1 MQLKDMKQ
9 NYERP
14 LIIVEGIEDI
24 YSLRKVHPNAIRGML
39 GTIAVSYGIPILQ
52 TKTSRDTAALLQ
64 IIAKRE
70 QEDID
75 RPFMPHGEKKMMSV
89 KEAQEYI
96 VSSLPGVGGTLN
108 KPLLKKFGSIKNIV
122 NASEYQLR
130 EVDLIGE
137 KKAKTIREALDSEYE
152 DK

>member
-1 MQLKDMKQ
+1 
-9 NYERP
+9 
-14 LIIVEGIEDI
+14 
-24 YSLRKVHPNAIRGML
+24 
-39 GTIAVSYGIPILQ
+39 
-52 TKTSRDTAALLQ
+52 
-64 IIAKRE
+64 
-70 QEDID
+70 
-75 RPFMPHGEKKMMSV
+75 MPHGEKKMMSV

-108 KPLLKKFGSIKNIV
+108 KPLLKKFGSVKNIV